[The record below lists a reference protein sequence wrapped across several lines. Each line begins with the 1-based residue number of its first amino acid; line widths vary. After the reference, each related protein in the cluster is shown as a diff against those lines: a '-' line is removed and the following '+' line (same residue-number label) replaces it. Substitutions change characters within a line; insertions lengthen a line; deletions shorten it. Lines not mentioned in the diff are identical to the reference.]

1 MSRRKRKSGTRARW
15 LWLLGAAVGAVLAY
29 FFVAHHAPGSESIP
43 SPGETLS
50 PRGAEAPRE
59 DIREDER
66 KALDRVLHERA
77 R

>member
-1 MSRRKRKSGTRARW
+1 MSRRKRKSGARGRW
-15 LWLLGAAVGAVLAY
+15 LWLLGAALGAMIAY

-43 SPGETLS
+43 SPGESLS
-50 PRGAEAPRE
+50 PGGTAAPRE

-66 KALDRVLHERA
+66 KALDRVLHERT